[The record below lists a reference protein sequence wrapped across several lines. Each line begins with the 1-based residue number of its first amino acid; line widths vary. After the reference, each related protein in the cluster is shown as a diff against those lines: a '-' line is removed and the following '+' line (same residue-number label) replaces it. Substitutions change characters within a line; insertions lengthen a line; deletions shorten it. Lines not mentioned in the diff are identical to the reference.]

1 MHPAPGGYRSSM
13 TELEGSPIYE
23 EAKAAKPMPSS
34 IRPEVEGV
42 PGEEEM
48 NTADVDERLDEEP
61 EEAVNRSDVPDDP
74 DDQHPR

>member
-1 MHPAPGGYRSSM
+1 M

-42 PGEEEM
+42 PGEEDM

-61 EEAVNRSDVPDDP
+61 EEAVNRSEVSDDP
-74 DDQHPR
+74 EDQHPR

>member
-1 MHPAPGGYRSSM
+1 M

-42 PGEEEM
+42 PGEEDM
-48 NTADVDERLDEEP
+48 NAADVDERLDEEP
-61 EEAVNRSDVPDDP
+61 EEAVNRSEVSDDP
-74 DDQHPR
+74 EDQHPR